1 MLKIAFG
8 RDFSLGKVGNTME
21 MNNDI
26 YCTCVISTRSWIVF
40 NRTFSNLLQFD

>member
-21 MNNDI
+21 MNDI
-26 YCTCVISTRSWIVF
+26 YRTGVISTRSWIVF